1 MTAELDIDSL
11 VDVRDNN
18 YIWCEGKIGL
28 IIEQMNKDTLYVIH
42 FIGKS
47 RSDDEIIQKTSER
60 LAKHGT
66 YSKRMEI
73 PKWDITKKEN

>member
-42 FIGKS
+42 FVGKS
-47 RSDDEIIQKTSER
+47 RSDDEII
-60 LAKHGT
+60 
-66 YSKRMEI
+66 
-73 PKWDITKKEN
+73 